1 MLNIDKKNIKNIITY
16 CELNK
21 IENIELFT
29 NKCLKKGYDIE
40 VYVLL
45 GNNESNIIEKDNIN

>member
-40 VYVLL
+40 VY
-45 GNNESNIIEKDNIN
+45 